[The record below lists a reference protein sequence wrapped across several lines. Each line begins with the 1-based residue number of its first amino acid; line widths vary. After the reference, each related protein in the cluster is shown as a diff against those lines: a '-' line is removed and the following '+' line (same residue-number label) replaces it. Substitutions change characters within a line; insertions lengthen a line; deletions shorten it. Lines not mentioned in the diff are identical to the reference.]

1 MNPIAEMNPVRCES
15 LMESLQAIQTLDAG
29 WAPCRPEIEDIHVTG
44 RPGLDLLATNPGD
57 VLDRW
62 SGIADDQR
70 SEILPG
76 SDFLQQFGQRP
87 TPPGNRFEA
96 QSAVACLGSQTP

>member
-1 MNPIAEMNPVRCES
+1 MGITVGFPYEIAPVEK
-15 LMESLQAIQTLDAG
+15 T
-29 WAPCRPEIEDIHVTG
+29 
-44 RPGLDLLATNPGD
+44 
-57 VLDRW
+57 
-62 SGIADDQR
+62 AD
-70 SEILPG
+70 EILPG